1 MHNQNIAWISLLP
14 RWPVADQVAAV
25 MHDKQ
30 FPVGERN
37 IVINGRRLKNRS
49 ADNWAQL
56 QRLWRKGDTLVVVDL
71 RALAACPAPKK
82 LQPGRRMLHGVRQVE
97 AAQLRIY
104 EASTRLRL
112 WVVSERDEALMAARD
127 RMERAAQG
135 VAGGRNKRPWTPEQR
150 AFVMKFWPSLEYPT
164 DQAAIDAMQSAAGK
178 QEVRGLDDLTYPQIV
193 IRHFGKSNRLVLRR
207 RPKR

>member
-1 MHNQNIAWISLLP
+1 MAVQNIAWISLLP

-30 FPVGERN
+30 FPVNERN
-37 IVINGRRLKNRS
+37 IVVNGRRLKNRS
-49 ADNWAQL
+49 ADSWEQL
-56 QRLWRKGDTLVVVDL
+56 TKLWRKDDVLVVVDL

-97 AAQLRIY
+97 VAQLRIY

-112 WVVSERDEALMAARD
+112 WIASERDEALMAARD

-135 VAGGRNKRPWTPEQR
+135 VAGGRNKRPWTAEQR
-150 AFVMKFWPSLEYPT
+150 AFVMKFWPSLKYPT
-164 DQAAIDAMQSAAGK
+164 NQAAIDAMQIEAGK
-178 QEVRGLDDLTYPQIV
+178 QGVIGLDDLTYPEIM
-193 IRHFGKSNRLVLRR
+193 IRHFGNSGRSALRR
-207 RPKR
+207 RAKR